1 MVKLADHTL
10 LQTLGLVIATMGNT
24 HKVKGSKITMTSSN
38 KATTIDRGT
47 AEVVVSIK
55 ASDINGRDLE
65 GENPAAQSTSGASLM
80 NMMKQTSTASF
91 LPSLAWYMYAL

>member
-38 KATTIDRGT
+38 KATTINQGM
-47 AEVVVSIK
+47 AEVVVSIM
-55 ASDINGRDLE
+55 ASDINGPDLE
-65 GENPAAQSTSGASLM
+65 GANPAAQSTSGCAAPFPLSC
-80 NMMKQTSTASF
+80 
-91 LPSLAWYMYAL
+91 